1 MLVRVPT
8 FPKLLDLARRSH
20 IPENLGAIASIGAE
34 MDPAEVGL
42 ARGYA
47 ERIRQHMRLLYRSAV
62 RPAIHVPAPDL
73 TRGTNLRSG
82 CGRMPGGW
90 ALDLFSPE
98 TRRACVHLGFTE
110 NVAWSDPERAPSCAV
125 LTSGKPISYPQVTR
139 RFGLLHAIM
148 SETPKV
154 AETDL
159 AF

>member
-62 RPAIHVPAPDL
+62 RPAIPVPAPDL

-82 CGRMPGGW
+82 CGRMPGGR
-90 ALDLFSPE
+90 AFDLLSPE
-98 TRRACVHLGFTE
+98 TRRAFVYLGFAE
-110 NVAWSDPERAPSCAV
+110 NVAWTEPERALSCAV
-125 LTSGKPISYPQVTR
+125 LTSGEPILCLRVTR
-139 RFGLLHAIM
+139 AFGLGHAIT
-148 SETPKV
+148 SETARV

>member
-34 MDPAEVGL
+34 MDPAEVG
-42 ARGYA
+42 
-47 ERIRQHMRLLYRSAV
+47 
-62 RPAIHVPAPDL
+62 
-73 TRGTNLRSG
+73 TNLRSG
-82 CGRMPGGW
+82 CGRMPGGR
-90 ALDLFSPE
+90 ALDLFGPE
-98 TRRACVHLGFTE
+98 TRRAFVHLGFTE
-110 NVAWSDPERAPSCAV
+110 NVAWTEPERALSCAV
-125 LTSGKPISYPQVTR
+125 LTSGKPILYPQVAR
-139 RFGLLHAIM
+139 RFGLLHAIT

>member
-8 FPKLLDLARRSH
+8 LAKLPDLARRSH
-20 IPENLGAIASIGAE
+20 IPENLGAVVSIDAE
-34 MDPAEVGL
+34 VSPAEVGL

-47 ERIRQHMRLLYRSAV
+47 ERIRRRIRLLYRSAV
-62 RPAIHVPAPDL
+62 HPAIHAPDP

-82 CGRMPGGW
+82 YGGRMPGGR

-98 TRRACVHLGFTE
+98 TRRVFVHLGFTE
-110 NVAWSDPERAPSCAV
+110 NVAWAHPERALSCAV
-125 LTSGKPISYPQVTR
+125 LTSGKPIPYPQATR
-139 RFGLLHAIM
+139 WLGLLHAIT